1 MSPPTERGT
10 LFAALGHGSPSKPL
24 LRLEPRP
31 PGTKNT
37 RKTSTFFPF
46 FLSFF
51 FFWYKMIQ
59 TTIQN
64 SCAVD
69 DYKTSWN
76 VCLTAQCSE
85 SQCEYIILLLS
96 FPKTTTVMRAAAH
109 CVHLQKETCKK
120 KKKTRM
126 EKGEKAKAK
135 RVPIV
140 HRRGSPAGPDHR
152 AAPIPCAPG
161 CHELLRMTPSVGGS
175 DDN

>member
-1 MSPPTERGT
+1 
-10 LFAALGHGSPSKPL
+10 
-24 LRLEPRP
+24 
-31 PGTKNT
+31 
-37 RKTSTFFPF
+37 
-46 FLSFF
+46 
-51 FFWYKMIQ
+51 MIQ

-120 KKKTRM
+120 KKPEWKK
-126 EKGEKAKAK
+126 EKKQKQNAFRLYTDVGPLPGRTTERRPYHVR
-135 RVPIV
+135 RVAT
-140 HRRGSPAGPDHR
+140 SS
-152 AAPIPCAPG
+152 CA
-161 CHELLRMTPSVGGS
+161 
-175 DDN
+175 